1 MPLRKSR
8 SRSKDNAIL
17 KGERSTDRKRLE
29 EASTSKAPQVIIP
42 AKRKESGGVGG
53 NPLEEGEIGIK
64 KPKTAV

>member
-1 MPLRKSR
+1 M
-8 SRSKDNAIL
+8 